1 MNIYIEYEECKKKYN
16 EIKKIYESAIAEKEQ
31 AFMKTQPKGLKYDK
45 VSVEGGN
52 KSNLF
57 DNYLIEVEK
66 KQLDFYIEEA
76 KELLETRRELL
87 KNKELELRNS
97 KDWKD
102 KIYSYKYLDKLPVK
116 AMIHLIP
123 YEEAQ
128 MYRILQEIKKNIEG
142 IEDEQF

>member
-1 MNIYIEYEECKKKYN
+1 MNIYIEYEECKQKRN

-31 AFMKTQPKGLKYDK
+31 AFMKTQPKGTKYNK
-45 VSVEGGN
+45 ISVEGGN

-66 KQLDFYIEEA
+66 KHLDFYIEEA
-76 KELLETRRELL
+76 RELLETREQLL

-97 KDWKD
+97 KEWID
-102 KIYSYKYLDKLPVK
+102 KIYTYKYLDKLPVK

-128 MYRILQEIKKNIEG
+128 MYRIINEIKKNIKG
-142 IEDEQF
+142 IENE

>member
-16 EIKKIYESAIAEKEQ
+16 EIKKIYELAIAEKEQ

-76 KELLETRRELL
+76 KELLETREELL

-97 KDWKD
+97 KEWED
-102 KIYSYKYLDKLPVK
+102 KVYTYKYLDKLPVK

-123 YEEAQ
+123 YGEAQ
-128 MYRILQEIKKNIEG
+128 MYRILQEIKKNIKG
-142 IEDEQF
+142 IEDE

>member
-66 KQLDFYIEEA
+66 KQLDAYIDEA
-76 KELLETRRELL
+76 RKLVDTRFKLL
-87 KNKELELRNS
+87 KEKELELRNS
-97 KDWKD
+97 NEWID
-102 KIYSYKYLDKLPVK
+102 KIYVYRYIDKLPVK

-128 MYRILQEIKKNIEG
+128 MYRMINEIKKNIKG
-142 IEDEQF
+142 IEDE